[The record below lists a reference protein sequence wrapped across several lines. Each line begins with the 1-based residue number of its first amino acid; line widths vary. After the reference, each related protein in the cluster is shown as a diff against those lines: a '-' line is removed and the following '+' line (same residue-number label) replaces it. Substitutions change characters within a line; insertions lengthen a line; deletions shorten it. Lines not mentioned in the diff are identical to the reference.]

1 VPQTSGVVA
10 TPDEQ
15 RPRRVRFKHPVR
27 VTTVEGEARAWRT
40 LSANLSRDGLFV
52 RMPQPLEPGTRVA
65 ISLEANGQVLPFMQ
79 GEVRWC
85 RYQPSEHDGR
95 YQGIGVRFT
104 DALHPRANE
113 LIEYLVASLDTGKPL
128 VAAPRRRRRWPLVAA
143 GVALAAS
150 LAGALAW
157 FGLETPAPVLPSP
170 SEGAGSLSVL
180 SAAPQAHD
188 AIVAMVSPATDPAS
202 DVDEAMEPEAPPMD
216 EAPAVEMA
224 PPRFADAPPAPVP
237 MDAPRPEPETLPRA
251 RAELAAPSAPTP
263 EVAPHQPEAPAPS
276 PAPTARLAP
285 PEGQLVLPSGAARS
299 VRWSAS
305 PDGLELRPE
314 LLGDAQVARVFSL
327 SNPPRVVFDIDGAA
341 PTSSHTATA
350 QREGVVSR
358 VRIGKQG
365 ARTRVVIDLS
375 TEPHR
380 VLAAGDHAIV
390 QF

>member
-1 VPQTSGVVA
+1 VVA

-40 LSANLSRDGLFV
+40 LSANLSRNGLFV

-65 ISLEANGQVLPFMQ
+65 ISLEANGQVLPFME

-104 DALHPRANE
+104 DALHPRAQE
-113 LIEYLVASLDTGKPL
+113 LIEYLVDSLDTGKPL

-143 GVALAAS
+143 GIALAAS
-150 LAGALAW
+150 IAGVVVW
-157 FGLETPAPVLPSP
+157 FSLETPAPVLPSP

-202 DVDEAMEPEAPPMD
+202 DMVEAIEPEAPPMD
-216 EAPAVEMA
+216 EALAAEVA
-224 PPRFADAPPAPVP
+224 PPKVAEVPPEPVP
-237 MDAPRPEPETLPRA
+237 TEAPRPETLPSVSP
-251 RAELAAPSAPTP
+251 ELAEPPAAA
-263 EVAPHQPEAPAPS
+263 VAPNQPSPRAPS
-276 PAPTARLAP
+276 PAPAARVAS
-285 PEGQLVLPSGAARS
+285 PEGQLALPSGAARS
-299 VRWSAS
+299 VRWSPS

-314 LLGDAQVARVFSL
+314 LRGDAQVARVFSL

-341 PTSSHTATA
+341 PKNSHTANA
-350 QREGVVSR
+350 QSEGVVSR

-380 VLAAGDHAIV
+380 VLAVGDHAIV

>member
-1 VPQTSGVVA
+1 M
-10 TPDEQ
+10 
-15 RPRRVRFKHPVR
+15 RFKHPVR

-104 DALHPRANE
+104 DALHPRAQE
-113 LIEYLVASLDTGKPL
+113 LIEYLVDALDTGKPL
-128 VAAPRRRRRWPLVAA
+128 VVAPRGRRRWPLVAA

-170 SEGAGSLSVL
+170 SEGAGSLAVL

-202 DVDEAMEPEAPPMD
+202 DVDEATEPEAMPMN
-216 EAPAVEMA
+216 EAPAAEVA
-224 PPRFADAPPAPVP
+224 PPKIADAAPEPVP
-237 MDAPRPEPETLPRA
+237 TDAPRPAPETLPSA

-263 EVAPHQPEAPAPS
+263 EVAPHQPAAPAPS
-276 PAPTARLAP
+276 PAPTARVAS
-285 PEGQLVLPSGAARS
+285 PEGQVALPSGAARS

-305 PDGLELRPE
+305 PHGLELRPE
-314 LLGDAQVARVFSL
+314 LRGDAQVARVFSL
-327 SNPPRVVFDIDGAA
+327 SNPPRVVFDIVGAA
-341 PTSSHTATA
+341 PKSSHTATA
-350 QREGVVSR
+350 QREGAVSR

-365 ARTRVVIDLS
+365 ARTRVVVDLS

>member
-113 LIEYLVASLDTGKPL
+113 LIEYLVDSLETGKPL

-170 SEGAGSLSVL
+170 SEGAGSLSGL

-202 DVDEAMEPEAPPMD
+202 DMAEAVDEPIEPEAPPRD
-216 EAPAVEMA
+216 EAPAAEVA
-224 PPRFADAPPAPVP
+224 PPKVAEVPPEPAPT
-237 MDAPRPEPETLPRA
+237 DAPRTETLPA
-251 RAELAAPSAPTP
+251 VSPELAEPPAAAVAKQPS
-263 EVAPHQPEAPAPS
+263 APAPS
-276 PAPTARLAP
+276 PAPAARVAS
-285 PEGQLVLPSGAARS
+285 PEGQLALPSGAARS
-299 VRWSAS
+299 VRWSPS

-314 LLGDAQVARVFSL
+314 LRADAQVARVFAL

-341 PTSSHTATA
+341 PKSSHTATA
-350 QREGVVSR
+350 QSDGVVSR

-375 TEPHR
+375 REPHR